1 MYFIVQL
8 VDPKIKFAIEGLK
21 MASYQRLYNTHRF
34 ALNGIVLL
42 RLESAPF
49 NNNFS
54 KHAQIYKV
62 ERDSEWDHALAEG
75 KLAFSLPFEGPDLQA
90 FLYWR

>member
-1 MYFIVQL
+1 
-8 VDPKIKFAIEGLK
+8 
-21 MASYQRLYNTHRF
+21 MAAYSRLFNVHRF

-54 KHAQIYKV
+54 RHAQVYKIQK
-62 ERDSEWDHALAEG
+62 DSEWEHALSEG
-75 KLAFSLPFEGPDLQA
+75 KVAFSVDNDHNEIQGFI
-90 FLYWR
+90 YWR